1 MPLRLHQFLK
11 NLTRKNWQSLCDGNR
26 TLDFRY
32 DSIKNKK
39 LKIEENHQKNL
50 KDILQNSMKNALLSF
65 ESGIAS
71 RRIRKL
77 LLPTVAKH
85 CNSLG
90 TSQAPSVV
98 GPHLCRVCDGSLD
111 RRTAL
116 SKLCSHSTKDARI
129 I

>member
-1 MPLRLHQFLK
+1 
-11 NLTRKNWQSLCDGNR
+11 
-26 TLDFRY
+26 
-32 DSIKNKK
+32 
-39 LKIEENHQKNL
+39 
-50 KDILQNSMKNALLSF
+50 MKNALLSF

-90 TSQAPSVV
+90 TSQALSFV